1 MSVEL
6 TERPGTPGGPGLR
19 GIAVRGNG
27 PMVAELPEHGW
38 PEPVTATLDALRSH
52 LDAVLAGQGVRVS
65 VRPLGL
71 PAGVAKA
78 PPDAGDDHHAG
89 AVLAVRWAAGALLVG
104 PLRTPGAAPCGG
116 CLDRRWLALR
126 PLEERH
132 AIEHDDAAAFVT
144 GPDPA
149 LTPFALDVAGRL
161 AQLADGDHVYELRL
175 ADLGIARH
183 RLIAD
188 SACPHCATPVA
199 DGAEHARIRLRAR
212 PKPSPTTYRLRPAEE
227 IGLPRSG
234 YANPVCGT
242 LGTGA
247 LRAYHCTATA
257 PVTGFFRVRSKY
269 DLHEMWWSGHA
280 DSYAESELLGML
292 EGLERY
298 AGQFPRSRRTSTFAS
313 LEELRAA
320 GQPALDPT
328 ECGTYTPDFYH
339 DHRLFFEPFSAHR
352 QLSWVWGHSVRDDA
366 PILVPEQ
373 LAYYLDWRPERK
385 FVQECSN
392 GCASGSCVEEALLHG
407 VLELLERDAF
417 LLCWFG
423 AARLPEID
431 LRTVRSPRTRFMA
444 DRVARL
450 GYRVRLFDMRVD
462 TPVPVVMAVAE
473 RRDGEPGTLCFSAG
487 ASLDPE
493 DAVRAALCEAA
504 SYVPGFDERVAAKLP
519 HLRRMAADS
528 NEVTELSHH
537 ALLYGL
543 PEVADRADFLFR
555 DPPLRSMDELYAG
568 WLAVRG
574 EVDDLA
580 DDARMLVD
588 LVTAGPGGDVIVVD
602 QTCPEQREVGLTT
615 VAVIAPGLVPI
626 DFGWRRQRVLT
637 SDRLRAFCAGELP
650 QIWSRADGFGATG
663 LHPYPHPFP

>member
-6 TERPGTPGGPGLR
+6 TERPGLPGGPGLR
-19 GIAVRGNG
+19 GIAVPGG
-27 PMVAELPEHGW
+27 PLVADVPATGW
-38 PEPVTATLDALRSH
+38 PEPVTATLSLLREH
-52 LDAVLAGQGVRVS
+52 LAAVLAGHGVHVD

-71 PAGVAKA
+71 PPTIAKPEA
-78 PPDAGDDHHAG
+78 ADSATGT
-89 AVLAVRWAAGALLVG
+89 VLSVRWTAGSVLIG
-104 PLRTPGAAPCGG
+104 PLRTAAEPGPCGG

-132 AIEHDDAAAFVT
+132 AIEHEDAAALVVGT
-144 GPDPA
+144 DPM
-149 LTPFALDVAGRL
+149 LTPFALDAAGRL
-161 AQLADGDHVYELRL
+161 ARLAGPHHVYELRL
-175 ADLGIARH
+175 TDLGVARH

-188 SACPHCATPVA
+188 SACPGCARP
-199 DGAEHARIRLRAR
+199 DEDSAEGARIRLEPR
-212 PKPSPTTYRLRPAEE
+212 PKPSPTTYRLRPAAD
-227 IGLPRSG
+227 IGLPLDG
-234 YANPVCGT
+234 YANAVCGA
-242 LGTGA
+242 LGPA
-247 LRAYHCTATA
+247 AMRAYHCTATA
-257 PVTGFFRVRSKY
+257 PVSGFFRVRSKY

-280 DSYAESELLGML
+280 DSYGESELLGVL

-298 AGQFPRSRRTSTFAS
+298 AGQFPRARRSSVFAS
-313 LEELRAA
+313 LDELRAA
-320 GQPALDPT
+320 GRPALDPT
-328 ECGTYTPDFYH
+328 ECGTYTADFYH
-339 DHRLFFEPFSAHR
+339 DHRLFYEPFDAQR

-366 PILVPEQ
+366 AVMVPEQ
-373 LAYYLDWRPERK
+373 LAFYLDWRPERK

-392 GCASGSCVEEALLHG
+392 GCASGSSVEEALLHG

-431 LRTVRSPRTRFMA
+431 LNTVRSPRTRFMA
-444 DRVARL
+444 DRVTQL

-473 RRDGEPGTLCFSAG
+473 RRDGQPGTLCFSAG
-487 ASLDPE
+487 ASPDPE

-504 SYVPGFDERVAAKLP
+504 SYVPGFDERVANELP
-519 HLRRMAADS
+519 ALRRMAQDS
-528 NEVTELSHH
+528 NQVAELSHH

-555 DPPLRSMDELYAG
+555 DAPLRSMDELYAG
-568 WLAVRG
+568 WLALRG
-574 EVDDLA
+574 EVHDLA
-580 DDARMLVD
+580 EDARMLVD

-637 SDRLRAFCAGELP
+637 SDRLRRFLAGELS
-650 QIWSRADGFGATG
+650 QVWSRADGFGATG